1 MCMHV
6 LQLHAIYIHVYSLVA
21 ANFRLNNIVCFF
33 MNRSTAQISPN
44 CVTYHVIYELKL
56 LSTGLVLPLEK
67 EKPTIYAKTLH
78 AYCLEPR
85 IGTFT
90 MKMCCSF
97 LARTHTHTQQLPSDN
112 IFDTQPSVKFEVS
125 QTAS

>member
-1 MCMHV
+1 MFETNGYVFFTLEANECVCGCMHV

-33 MNRSTAQISPN
+33 MNRSTAQIYPN

-78 AYCLEPR
+78 AY
-85 IGTFT
+85 
-90 MKMCCSF
+90 
-97 LARTHTHTQQLPSDN
+97 
-112 IFDTQPSVKFEVS
+112 
-125 QTAS
+125 